1 MYTMKEACKLTN
13 LSYETLKYYC
23 NEGLVPNVK
32 RDKNNYRIFDEHNIR
47 WINNLNC
54 LKQCGM
60 SIKLIKEY
68 IALCLE
74 GQNTIPQRMKM
85 LAKQKEFLLLKL
97 SQLNEHLSYIDY
109 KNKFYQDV
117 LSGKIPYK
125 SDLIKIDDN
134 N

>member
-23 NEGLVPNVK
+23 NEGLVPNIK

-74 GQNTIPQRMKM
+74 GQSTIPQRMKM

-97 SQLNEHLSYIDY
+97 SLS
-109 KNKFYQDV
+109 
-117 LSGKIPYK
+117 
-125 SDLIKIDDN
+125 LIHI
-134 N
+134 